1 MNNGAFFVF
10 YRKNKCRYQHCI
22 LLILFLSVFV
32 MTSCR
37 TVPDF
42 SDGKGEEKGKSWNM
56 SEISRELNGTDPI
69 EPFNRSM
76 MACTDFLMHYL
87 VRPVGYIYGSIL
99 PLEVIKRI
107 DYASDNLAFPTR
119 MFSCFLQGQFKGGGV
134 EFLRFLTNSTV
145 GIAGFFDPADAWFG
159 LERRNE
165 DFGQAFGYWNIGP
178 GFYLVLPFTAT
189 NNLRD
194 DVGLLFDKAF
204 DAKTYIPYMG
214 YVTTL
219 NSAVNSYDSYD
230 SMTENSYD
238 AYDNA
243 KSIIS
248 LMRYAHVEN
257 FHHKL
262 QRPEESDFGKA
273 DIPEGP
279 FAGNVIRMAAAYGP
293 QNPLVDTLKGA
304 FFQVRKNNAGWWIKT
319 SFWNTDFIPMAETQ
333 RVVLSGSSEKNDIK
347 EMEYQIWLNP
357 DKKAPLVVLLP
368 GAGGHYKAG
377 MLRAMAELFHERNCS
392 VAVLASSL
400 NPAFFLPASLGLP
413 GDVKRDTLAVR
424 NALEKVL
431 SHARKTY
438 ELAPEKTICAGY
450 SLGGL
455 HTLHLAALEE
465 ENGNKL
471 SIDEF
476 IAVNPPADLLYALK
490 KMDSLCRIPEKM
502 TKKEFFEMAGDGAMK
517 LYMIMTGRTA
527 PFALLKPRPKKNSAE
542 VKAVKEG
549 NLEKNSKGT
558 GQKKTAEAVKVS
570 PFYLPL
576 SPEQAGWI
584 SGMYMKMGLREL
596 LLAAQ
601 QNAPQNAPFLKTEYS
616 WGSRTALYE
625 EIDSY
630 SWYSYAEKLLLPC
643 LQKEEKNLTMEELG
657 KRASLYS
664 ISKVLSGN
672 PRVKILHNLDDPL
685 LRKGDI
691 LFLDRTLKKR
701 IFWFDCGGHLGNMF
715 LPAFQNVLLQ
725 SVPVKQTKNPAEEKT
740 AGKK

>member
-1 MNNGAFFVF
+1 MNRRIFFVLC
-10 YRKNKCRYQHCI
+10 RKNKYRLQYCV
-22 LLILFLSVFV
+22 LLLLFLSLLFAV
-32 MTSCR
+32 SCR
-37 TVPDF
+37 TVPELA
-42 SDGKGEEKGKSWNM
+42 DGKGEEKGKIWNA

-134 EFLRFLTNSTV
+134 EFLRFLTNSTI

-165 DFGQAFGYWNIGP
+165 DFGQTFGYWNIGP
-178 GFYLVLPFTAT
+178 GFYLVLPFSVT
-189 NNLRD
+189 NNVRD
-194 DVGLLFDKAF
+194 NVGLLFDKAS

-219 NSAVNSYDSYD
+219 NSFVNSYDSYD

-243 KSIIS
+243 KVILS

-262 QRPEESDFGKA
+262 QVPKDSAFGKA
-273 DIPEGP
+273 DIPNGP
-279 FAGNVIRMAAAYGP
+279 FAGNVIRVSEKYGA
-293 QNPLVDTLKGA
+293 QNPLIDTLKGM

-319 SFWNTDFIPMAETQ
+319 SFWNTDFIPMVETEK
-333 RVVLSGSSEKNDIK
+333 VILSGSKEKDDMK
-347 EMEYQIWLNP
+347 EMRYQIWLQE

-377 MLRAMAELFHERNCS
+377 MLRAMAELFYERNCS
-392 VAVLASSL
+392 VAVMANSL
-400 NPAFFLPASLGLP
+400 NPLFFVPASLGLP

-431 SHARKTY
+431 SHAKKTY
-438 ELAPEKTICAGY
+438 GLAPEKTICAGY

-465 ENGNKL
+465 KNSNKL

-490 KMDSLCRIPEKM
+490 KMDSLCRIPENM

-517 LYMIMTGRTA
+517 LYMVMTGRTA
-527 PFALLKPRPKKNSAE
+527 PFALLKPRPKKDSAE
-542 VKAVKEG
+542 VKKVKEG
-549 NLEKNSKGT
+549 KIVPAKQT
-558 GQKKTAEAVKVS
+558 GEEVKAS

-601 QNAPQNAPFLKTEYS
+601 KNAPQNAPFLKTEYS

-630 SWYSYAEKLLLPC
+630 SWYSYAEKILLPY
-643 LQKEEKNLTMEELG
+643 LQKEEKFLTMEELG

-664 ISKVLSGN
+664 IAKVLAEN
-672 PRVKILHNLDDPL
+672 PRVKVLHNLDDPL
-685 LRKGDI
+685 LRKEDI

-715 LPAFQNVLLQ
+715 LPDFRKVLLE
-725 SVPVKQTKNPAEEKT
+725 SVPVKTVTNT
-740 AGKK
+740 AADDTAVKK